1 MKGFPAYAWLK
12 GYNKDLLI
20 ADSIAAI
27 IVTVMLIPQS
37 LGYAML
43 AGVSPEVGLYASIIP
58 LVAYA
63 LLGTSRTLSV
73 GPVAVISLM
82 TAVAVSDAVAQTG
95 ADYHEAAI
103 VLALLS
109 GCVLVVMG
117 FLKFGFLANFLSHPV
132 VSGFI
137 SASGILIALSQL
149 KHLLGISAHGDNLPS
164 LLLSL
169 SQGSNGALG
178 YEVTFLFS

>member
-1 MKGFPAYAWLK
+1 VKGFPAYAWLK

-117 FLKFGFLANFLSHPV
+117 FLKFGFLANFFVTS
-132 VSGFI
+132 SGVRFYFSVWYSYRVE
-137 SASGILIALSQL
+137 SAQASFG
-149 KHLLGISAHGDNLPS
+149 HL
-164 LLLSL
+164 
-169 SQGSNGALG
+169 GAR
-178 YEVTFLFS
+178 